1 MLFLLYFGRKRSWK
15 RDILGRAGYIC
26 RMRKKLLFLMAGA
39 ASVAGPVQA
48 QFNTVSTVPFRYRVE
63 VVSAGRDN
71 AVTLPGYTLS
81 VQDTLPP
88 SGDAA
93 PALSA
98 DTCKHVWIERYL
110 SVSYPLRRMKINSLY
125 GYRKDPFTGKR
136 KFHNGIDLHARGDE
150 VMAMMAGV
158 VVKVGQDKSSGKY
171 VTLRHGNYTVSYC
184 HLSRILTRKGAAIGP
199 RDVVG
204 ITGST
209 GRSTGEHLHISCKLD
224 GKSVDPLMVLDY
236 IKSIREECVAALA
249 ESRETSSLSLADEK
263 YRKFSFIFVNYF
275 MEMVRKGGYAYPM
288 ESKIKA

>member
-110 SVSYPLRRMKINSLY
+110 SVSYPLVSL
-125 GYRKDPFTGKR
+125 PGK
-136 KFHNGIDLHARGDE
+136 GLLSGRGMSSALPVLQDAAP
-150 VMAMMAGV
+150 VNTCIFPASSTA
-158 VVKVGQDKSSGKY
+158 KV
-171 VTLRHGNYTVSYC
+171 
-184 HLSRILTRKGAAIGP
+184 
-199 RDVVG
+199 
-204 ITGST
+204 
-209 GRSTGEHLHISCKLD
+209 
-224 GKSVDPLMVLDY
+224 
-236 IKSIREECVAALA
+236 SIR
-249 ESRETSSLSLADEK
+249 
-263 YRKFSFIFVNYF
+263 
-275 MEMVRKGGYAYPM
+275 
-288 ESKIKA
+288 

>member
-158 VVKVGQDKSSGKY
+158 VVKVGQDKSSGMETTRSAIATCRISLPGKG
-171 VTLRHGNYTVSYC
+171 L
-184 HLSRILTRKGAAIGP
+184 LSGRGMSSALPVLQDAAPVNTCIFP
-199 RDVVG
+199 AS
-204 ITGST
+204 ST
-209 GRSTGEHLHISCKLD
+209 AK
-224 GKSVDPLMVLDY
+224 V
-236 IKSIREECVAALA
+236 SIR
-249 ESRETSSLSLADEK
+249 
-263 YRKFSFIFVNYF
+263 
-275 MEMVRKGGYAYPM
+275 
-288 ESKIKA
+288 

>member
-150 VMAMMAGV
+150 VMAMMAG
-158 VVKVGQDKSSGKY
+158 GGGGGGGGGCSGDD
-171 VTLRHGNYTVSYC
+171 G
-184 HLSRILTRKGAAIGP
+184 
-199 RDVVG
+199 
-204 ITGST
+204 GS
-209 GRSTGEHLHISCKLD
+209 GS
-224 GKSVDPLMVLDY
+224 
-236 IKSIREECVAALA
+236 
-249 ESRETSSLSLADEK
+249 ESRAGQILRQVCNPPAWKLHGQLLPP
-263 YRKFSFIFVNYF
+263 V
-275 MEMVRKGGYAYPM
+275 AYPYP
-288 ESKIKA
+288 ERGCYRAEGCRRHYRFYRTQHR

>member
-150 VMAMMAGV
+150 VMAMMPV
-158 VVKVGQDKSSGKY
+158 IRWFKKNCYLMVNRSK
-171 VTLRHGNYTVSYC
+171 
-184 HLSRILTRKGAAIGP
+184 ILFIECCL
-199 RDVVG
+199 V
-204 ITGST
+204 
-209 GRSTGEHLHISCKLD
+209 
-224 GKSVDPLMVLDY
+224 GKSIFCQRLRKAKRYWLQLMEIV
-236 IKSIREECVAALA
+236 
-249 ESRETSSLSLADEK
+249 
-263 YRKFSFIFVNYF
+263 
-275 MEMVRKGGYAYPM
+275 
-288 ESKIKA
+288 